1 VGRGHPV
8 GSPAP
13 DGSNDVNHLL
23 AALLIVC
30 VGAILLILAIV
41 WRSPPADYQP
51 DPRYSKCGHC
61 GTLTVWNWRIR
72 AWVHCDDRGAATTCK
87 TPHIRS

>member
-1 VGRGHPV
+1 
-8 GSPAP
+8 
-13 DGSNDVNHLL
+13 VNHLL

-41 WRSPPADYQP
+41 WRSPPADYQQDP
-51 DPRYSKCGHC
+51 SPAEDSSGIPRYSKCGHC